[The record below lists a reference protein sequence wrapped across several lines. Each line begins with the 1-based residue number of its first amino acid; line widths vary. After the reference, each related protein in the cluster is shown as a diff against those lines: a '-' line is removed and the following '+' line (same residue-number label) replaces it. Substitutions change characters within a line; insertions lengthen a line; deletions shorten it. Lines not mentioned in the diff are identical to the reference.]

1 MYQIKKFSISSHSL
15 YPVNVRWYC
24 YKAFIDFLCMFYV
37 ELVCF
42 YAEFFKIF
50 DLLPVFLYA
59 LHNCLKSK
67 IINSGYFK

>member
-1 MYQIKKFSISSHSL
+1 M
-15 YPVNVRWYC
+15 
-24 YKAFIDFLCMFYV
+24 DFLCMFYV
-37 ELVCF
+37 DLVCF

-50 DLLPVFLYA
+50 DLLPVFLYS

>member
-1 MYQIKKFSISSHSL
+1 
-15 YPVNVRWYC
+15 
-24 YKAFIDFLCMFYV
+24 MFYV
-37 ELVCF
+37 DLVCF

>member
-1 MYQIKKFSISSHSL
+1 MSDGIVIRHSL
-15 YPVNVRWYC
+15 
-24 YKAFIDFLCMFYV
+24 IFLCMFYV
-37 ELVCF
+37 DLVCF